1 MKQRGRGFAPPRE
14 NLKKEEGMKR
24 LFWALV
30 LPALVFAGT
39 VQLSGAANADFLDEF
54 SVPQLDPGWRIH
66 LEDSTNWSLTA
77 RPGFLRI
84 ITQYCTGDSIKN
96 TFFHLEGIAGN
107 FVATTKVIARPDS
120 AGQCTYI
127 HADTD
132 SLAQRRPRA
141 IAGFGNIAGYGEG
154 FLGWIDAS
162 MVLVPHVDTMAYL
175 RIRTNG
181 DTVFAEYSLNNSNWV
196 TLNSAWSP
204 PFTELQEAGV
214 GAMNYA
220 PFGATPSTPEITA
233 DFDWF
238 HLVAQTGV
246 EEKTGVRDQ
255 GLGVR
260 VTARPNPFLSFATVP
275 GHSTDRFAL
284 YDISGRRVGV
294 YRGDRIGADL
304 PPGVYFIKP
313 LNQDSKPLRIVKLR

>member
-1 MKQRGRGFAPPRE
+1 
-14 NLKKEEGMKR
+14 MKR
-24 LFWALV
+24 LLLV
-30 LPALVFAGT
+30 LAMPVLLA
-39 VQLSGAANADFLDEF
+39 GAANADFLDEF
-54 SVPQLDPGWRIH
+54 SVPQLDPGWRIR
-66 LEDSTNWSLTA
+66 LEDPIHWSLTA

-96 TFFHLEGIAGN
+96 TFFHLEGITGN
-107 FVATTKVIARPDS
+107 VVATTKVIARPDS

-255 GLGVR
+255 RLEVR
-260 VTARPNPFLSFATVP
+260 LTATPNPFTSFTTLP
-275 GHSTDRFAL
+275 GHSADRFTL
-284 YDISGRRVGV
+284 YDVSGRRVGV
-294 YRGDRIGADL
+294 YKGDRIGEWLQA
-304 PPGVYFIKP
+304 GVYFLRTEKG
-313 LNQDSKPLRIVKLR
+313 DRKPLRIVKVR

>member
-1 MKQRGRGFAPPRE
+1 
-14 NLKKEEGMKR
+14 MKR
-24 LFWALV
+24 LLLV
-30 LPALVFAGT
+30 LVIPAL
-39 VQLSGAANADFLDEF
+39 LSGAANADFLDEF
-54 SVPQLDPGWRIH
+54 SVPQLDPGWRIR
-66 LEDSTNWSLTA
+66 LEDPTHWNLTG

-96 TFFHLEGIAGN
+96 TFFHLEGITGN
-107 FVATTKVIARPDS
+107 VVATTKVIARPDS

-255 GLGVR
+255 RLEVR
-260 VTARPNPFLSFATVP
+260 LTPTPNPFTSFATVP
-275 GHSTDRFAL
+275 GHSSESFSL
-284 YDISGRRVGV
+284 YDVSGRRLGV
-294 YRGDRIGADL
+294 YRGDRIGGGL
-304 PPGVYFIKP
+304 VPGVYFLRAESGGGKP
-313 LNQDSKPLRIVKLR
+313 VRVVKVR

>member
-1 MKQRGRGFAPPRE
+1 
-14 NLKKEEGMKR
+14 MKR
-24 LFWALV
+24 LLLV
-30 LPALVFAGT
+30 LALPALLA
-39 VQLSGAANADFLDEF
+39 GAANADFLDEF

-66 LEDSTNWSLTA
+66 LEDSTHWSLTA

-96 TFFHLEGIAGN
+96 TFFHLEGFAGN
-107 FVATTKVIARPDS
+107 VVATTKVIARPDS

-220 PFGATPSTPEITA
+220 PFGATPRTPEITA

-246 EEKTGVRDQ
+246 EEENKGFEGSRVQ
-255 GLGVR
+255 GFKIN
-260 VTARPNPFLSFATVP
+260 PNPFTSFATLP
-275 GHSTDRFAL
+275 GHEAERFSL
-284 YDISGRRVGV
+284 YDVSGRQVGT
-294 YRGDRIGADL
+294 YRGDRVGEGLA
-304 PPGVYFIKP
+304 PGVYF
-313 LNQDSKPLRIVKLR
+313 LRQESKNAEPLRIVKIR